1 MDTAIGYTRV
11 STEEQ
16 VKEGVSL
23 DAQEERL
30 RAYATAQNIN
40 LVNIIREE
48 GISGTIPLADRPGGA
63 DLLQMVGKGKKVQ
76 HVIALKLDRLFRDAS
91 DCLVQTKVWD
101 KAGIG
106 LHLLDMGGQSINTAS
121 AMGRMFLTMSAG
133 FAELERNLI
142 AERTAAALQYKK
154 RRLEVYSTTPFG
166 YARTGDTLTPVDAEL
181 KRVKWIRRKRK
192 AGRSLRWI
200 AAQLNQREVETKKG
214 GRWYASTVKYLLE
227 NPLYQAA

>member
-1 MDTAIGYTRV
+1 MQQGIAYTRV
-11 STEEQ
+11 STAEQ
-16 VKEGVSL
+16 AIEGVSL
-23 DAQEERL
+23 DAQAERL
-30 RAYATAQNIN
+30 SAYATAQNIK
-40 LVNIIREE
+40 VTNIIREE
-48 GISGTIPLADRPGGA
+48 GISGTVPLADRPGGA
-63 DLLQMVGKGKKVQ
+63 ELLQALGKGKAVKHAIV
-76 HVIALKLDRLFRDAS
+76 LKLDRLFRDAS
-91 DCLVQTKVWD
+91 DCLTQTKVWD

-154 RRLEVYSTTPFG
+154 RRREVYPTTPFG

-214 GRWYASTVKYLLE
+214 GRWYASTVNYLLE

>member
-30 RAYATAQNIN
+30 TAYATAQNID
-40 LVNIIREE
+40 LVHIIREE

-63 DLLQMVGKGKKVQ
+63 DLLQMVGKDKKVQ

-91 DCLVQTKVWD
+91 DCLMQTKVWD

-142 AERTAAALQYKK
+142 SERTAAAMLYKK
-154 RRLEVYSTTPFG
+154 SRLEAYSPTPLG
-166 YARTGDTLTPVDAEL
+166 YERIGDRIHLLEKEQRVVRDIYALRKNGATLRD
-181 KRVKWIRRKRK
+181 
-192 AGRSLRWI
+192 I
-200 AAQLNQREVETKKG
+200 AATLNRKQIPTKQGK
-214 GRWYASTVKYLLE
+214 RWHGSTVNSILKNDLHL
-227 NPLYQAA
+227 

>member
-1 MDTAIGYTRV
+1 MQQGTAYTRV

-16 VKEGVSL
+16 AREGVSL
-23 DAQEERL
+23 EAQADRVK
-30 RAYATAQNIN
+30 AYAIAQDIN
-40 LVNIIREE
+40 LVHIIREE
-48 GISGTIPLADRPGGA
+48 GISGAIPLADRPGGA
-63 DLLQMVGKGKKVQ
+63 ELLQVVGKGKPVT

-121 AMGRMFLTMSAG
+121 AMGRMFLTVAAG

-142 AERTAAALQYKK
+142 AERTAAAMQYKK
-154 RRLEVYSTTPFG
+154 KRLEAYSPYT
-166 YARTGDTLTPVDAEL
+166 RTGDTLTPVGAEL
-181 KRVKWIRRKRK
+181 KRVRWMRRQRK
-192 AGRSLRWI
+192 AGTSLRGI
-200 AAQLNQREVETKKG
+200 AARLNQREVETKKG

>member
-1 MDTAIGYTRV
+1 MKI
-11 STEEQ
+11 EQ
-16 VKEGVSL
+16 
-23 DAQEERL
+23 Q
-30 RAYATAQNIN
+30 
-40 LVNIIREE
+40 
-48 GISGTIPLADRPGGA
+48 AD
-63 DLLQMVGKGKKVQ
+63 
-76 HVIALKLDRLFRDAS
+76 
-91 DCLVQTKVWD
+91 
-101 KAGIG
+101 
-106 LHLLDMGGQSINTAS
+106 
-121 AMGRMFLTMSAG
+121 G

-142 AERTAAALQYKK
+142 AERTAAALQFKK

-192 AGRSLRWI
+192 AGRSLRGI

>member
-1 MDTAIGYTRV
+1 MDKAIGYTRV

-30 RAYATAQNIN
+30 KAYAKAQNIN

-48 GISGTIPLADRPGGA
+48 GISGTIPLAERPGGA
-63 DLLQMVGKGKKVQ
+63 DLLQMVGKGKKIQ

-91 DCLVQTKVWD
+91 DCLMQTKIWD

-142 AERTAAALQYKK
+142 AERTAAAMQFKKK
-154 RRLEVYSTTPFG
+154 RLEAYSPTPLGYERIGDQLRTVEREQRVVRNIYRL
-166 YARTGDTLTPVDAEL
+166 
-181 KRVKWIRRKRK
+181 RKRG
-192 AGRSLRWI
+192 ATLRAI
-200 AAQLNQREVETKKG
+200 AATLNKKQVPTKQ
-214 GRWYASTVKYLLE
+214 GRQWHASTVRYVLTNDLH
-227 NPLYQAA
+227 L